1 MKTPRPA
8 HSAMRSR
15 TTYGVLA
22 ALCALLGGC
31 QPGQDTAQPAPT
43 PVRLAPVTQGPA
55 TPPLEFTGV
64 VSVRDELKLAFKVG
78 GPVARVSVREGDLVR
93 AGQVLAQLDATEV
106 GAQVEQARQLAEK
119 AARDLARGEALHADQ
134 VIPLEQLQNL
144 RTQAEVADAQLRSA
158 RFNRTYAA
166 ITAPADGVVLRRLVE
181 ERELVAPGQVVLVV
195 GRSDSG
201 TVARFAVSDRDVLR
215 LARGQRVE
223 VRLDAYPDR
232 AFGAALS
239 QIAGAAD
246 PASGLFPVEAALE
259 PAPVTFANGLVGRV
273 RLGETARDGAQLAY
287 VPIGAVLE
295 GDADRAHVF
304 VADGTVARRRD
315 VRVAFITADQVA
327 LREGVRP
334 GEQVITAGAPYVEDG
349 GAIAISGAP

>member
-1 MKTPRPA
+1 LL
-8 HSAMRSR
+8 
-15 TTYGVLA
+15 GLG
-22 ALCALLGGC
+22 ALLGGC
-31 QPGQDTAQPAPT
+31 QPQAETAQPAPT
-43 PVRLAPVTQGPA
+43 PVRLASVTEGPA

-78 GPVARVSVREGDLVR
+78 GPVARISVREGDAVR
-93 AGQVLAQLDATEV
+93 AGQVLAELDATEV
-106 GAQVEQARQLAEK
+106 ASQVEQARQLAEK

-144 RTQAEVADAQLRSA
+144 RTQAEVAEAQLRSA

-166 ITAPADGVVLRRLVE
+166 ITAPAAGVVLRRLVE

-195 GRSDSG
+195 GRTDSG
-201 TVARFAVSDRDVLR
+201 TVVRFAVADRDVVR

-223 VRLDAYPDR
+223 VRLDAFPDR
-232 AFGAALS
+232 AFSAALS

-246 PASGLFPVEAALE
+246 PSSGLFPIEAALD
-259 PAPVTFANGLVGRV
+259 PLPTPLASGLVGRV
-273 RLGETARDGAQLAY
+273 RLDPPASDTARLAY

-304 VADGTVARRRD
+304 VAEGAVARRRE
-315 VRVAFITADQVA
+315 VRVAFITADRVA

-334 GEQVITAGAPYVEDG
+334 GEQVIAAGAPYVEDG
-349 GAIAISGAP
+349 GAIAVSGAP